1 MNGKMSKQNT
11 QPTIAELW
19 REFQKL
25 MKVSKRNPLYWSNQ
39 WDKRNIRSQ
48 LIERCKRVDESGG
61 YYTLFTLDEFVI
73 AVHCK
78 PNGSPKH
85 RREDSS
91 ETAREMS
98 AAYAFWAWE
107 REQRQK
113 EATPPQVIP

>member
-1 MNGKMSKQNT
+1 MSTET
-11 QPTIAELW
+11 QPSIAELW
-19 REFQKL
+19 GQFYPYAAGIL
-25 MKVSKRNPLYWSNQ
+25 SFWGTVSDAHP
-39 WDKRNIRSQ
+39 DKARAEALRTQ

-78 PNGSPKH
+78 PNGAPKH

-107 REQRQK
+107 LEQRQK
-113 EATPPQVIP
+113 EVSNG

>member
-1 MNGKMSKQNT
+1 MSEQKT
-11 QPTIAELW
+11 PQPTIAELW
-19 REFQKL
+19 DMMTSRLKDAKDEWFSDHGRETFRKEAETL
-25 MKVSKRNPLYWSNQ
+25 RA
-39 WDKRNIRSQ
+39 Q

-107 REQRQK
+107 LEQRQK
-113 EATPPQVIP
+113 EVSNG